1 MTIRKKWDSLMEYS
15 LAMAAGL
22 IIILGGVAL
31 MCVVGIAV
39 IISKVLVF
47 IK

>member
-31 MCVVGIAV
+31 LFVVGVAV
-39 IISKVLVF
+39 IITKFLVF

>member
-1 MTIRKKWDSLMEYS
+1 MSIKKKWDSLMEYS

-22 IIILGGVAL
+22 VIILGGIAL
-31 MCVVGIAV
+31 MIVVGLAV
-39 IISKVLVF
+39 LTTKILVF